1 MEGFD
6 FIDFDC
12 IFMKWSASLSF
23 VDRRI
28 EARPSTGEAPFALNE
43 VFFSRTDDRGVIQA
57 GNYVFKRVANYEW
70 EDLIGSPHK
79 IIRHPDM
86 PKGVFQL
93 FWDTL
98 KAGDSMGAYV
108 KNKAKDGL
116 YYWVFA
122 VVVPCQGGYL
132 SARISPSSALFDE
145 IRAIYNEMRQAE
157 LNEGVSAEDSAEKM
171 LEWIRKKGFENYH
184 QFATHALSEELLSRD
199 VGLERPKD
207 PKIADL
213 RRMMANAET
222 LVEETQGLVKDFDA
236 MHTIPHNL
244 RVIASRIEPSGGPVT
259 VLSQNYGAMSREMSD
274 WFEAHVMGENSNF
287 NTIKLAVT
295 NSLFVEGMA
304 RILNECDAQLQTER
318 RGLGDI
324 DMAAERKILNQLVTE
339 ETDRARKG
347 VEEVDLEAERIMRAC
362 QVMHRQ
368 FLGLSSTRV
377 LCKIESARLPV
388 SGETLS
394 DIIDQ
399 LGVFQERISRRL
411 DVITKLSNEIRQMDQ

>member
-1 MEGFD
+1 M
-6 FIDFDC
+6 
-12 IFMKWSASLSF
+12 SF

-43 VFFSRTDDRGVIQA
+43 VFFSRTDERGVIQA

-70 EDLIGSPHK
+70 DELIGAPHK
-79 IIRHPDM
+79 VIRHPDM

-93 FWDTL
+93 FWDTIG
-98 KAGDSMGAYV
+98 AGDSMGAYV

-122 VVVPCQGGYL
+122 VIVPCEGGFL
-132 SARISPSSALFDE
+132 SARISPSSDLFEE
-145 IRAIYNEMRQAE
+145 IKTIYAEMRQAE
-157 LNEGVSAEDSAEKM
+157 TNDGITPEESAEMM
-171 LEWIRKKGFENYH
+171 LTWIRDKGFENYH
-184 QFATHALSEELLSRD
+184 QFATHALSEELMSRD
-199 VGLERPKD
+199 IGLERPKD
-207 PKIADL
+207 QKISDL
-213 RRMMANAET
+213 RQMMSNAEV
-222 LVEETQGLVKDFDA
+222 LVGETQGLVKDFDA

-274 WFEAHVMGENSNF
+274 WFAAHVMGENSNF

-304 RILNECDAQLQTER
+304 RMLNECHAQLKTER

-324 DMAAERKILNQLVTE
+324 DMEAERSLLSGLVETE
-339 ETDRARKG
+339 TERARKG
-347 VEEVDLEAERIMRAC
+347 VEEVDQEAERIMRAC

-377 LCKIESARLPV
+377 LCKIESARLPE

-411 DVITKLSNEIRQMDQ
+411 DDITKLSNEIRMMEH

>member
-1 MEGFD
+1 
-6 FIDFDC
+6 
-12 IFMKWSASLSF
+12 LSF
-23 VDRRI
+23 VERRN
-28 EARPSTGEAPFALNE
+28 ETRPSTGEAPFGLHE

-70 EDLIGSPHK
+70 DEILGAPHK

-98 KAGDSMGAYV
+98 KRGESIGAYV

-122 VVVPCQGGYL
+122 VVVPCNGGYL
-132 SARISPSSALFDE
+132 SARIRPSSPLFDE
-145 IRAIYNEMRQAE
+145 IKQAYAELLQAE
-157 LNEGVSAEDSAEKM
+157 QKAGISPEESAEQLMS
-171 LEWIRKKGFENYH
+171 WVSGKGFESYH
-184 QFATHALSEELLSRD
+184 HFAAHALSGELMSRD
-199 VGLERPKD
+199 EGLGKAKD
-207 PKIADL
+207 NKIADL
-213 RRMMANAET
+213 HKMLQNAET
-222 LVEETQGLVKDFDA
+222 LVNETGGLIKDFDA

-274 WFEAHVMGENSNF
+274 WFGTHVMGENSNF
-287 NTIKLAVT
+287 NTIKLAVN

-304 RILNECDAQLQTER
+304 RILEECQRQLKIER
-318 RGLGDI
+318 RNLGDI
-324 DMAAERKILNQLVTE
+324 DMDAERNILSELVE
-339 ETDRARKG
+339 NETKRAQKSLA
-347 VEEVDLEAERIMRAC
+347 EVDHEADRIMRAC

-377 LCKIESARLPV
+377 LCKIESARLPE

-399 LGVFQERISRRL
+399 LGVFQERISQRL
-411 DVITKLSNEIRQMDQ
+411 DDISKLSNEIRMLEQ

>member
-1 MEGFD
+1 
-6 FIDFDC
+6 
-12 IFMKWSASLSF
+12 LSF

-43 VFFSRTDDRGVIQA
+43 VFFSRTDERGVIQA

-70 EDLIGSPHK
+70 DELIGAPHK
-79 IIRHPDM
+79 VIRHPDM

-93 FWDTL
+93 FWDTIG
-98 KAGDSMGAYV
+98 AGDSMGAYV

-122 VVVPCQGGYL
+122 VIVPCEGGFL
-132 SARISPSSALFDE
+132 SARISPSSDLFEE
-145 IRAIYNEMRQAE
+145 IKTIYAEMRQAE
-157 LNEGVSAEDSAEKM
+157 TNDGITPEESAEMM
-171 LEWIRKKGFENYH
+171 LTWIRDKGFENYH
-184 QFATHALSEELLSRD
+184 QFATHALSEELMTRD
-199 VGLERPKD
+199 IGLERPKD
-207 PKIADL
+207 QKISDL
-213 RRMMANAET
+213 RQMMSNAEV
-222 LVEETQGLVKDFDA
+222 LVGETQGLVKDFDA

-274 WFEAHVMGENSNF
+274 WFAAHVMGENSNF

-304 RILNECDAQLQTER
+304 RMLNECHAQLKTER

-324 DMAAERKILNQLVTE
+324 DMEAERSILSALVE
-339 ETDRARKG
+339 AETDRARKG
-347 VEEVDLEAERIMRAC
+347 VEEVDQEAERIMRAC

-377 LCKIESARLPV
+377 LCKIESARLPE

-411 DVITKLSNEIRQMDQ
+411 DDITKLSNEIRMMEH

>member
-1 MEGFD
+1 M
-6 FIDFDC
+6 
-12 IFMKWSASLSF
+12 SF

-43 VFFSRTDDRGVIQA
+43 VFFSRTDERGVIQA

-70 EDLIGSPHK
+70 DELIGAPHK
-79 IIRHPDM
+79 VIRHPDM

-93 FWDTL
+93 FWDTIG
-98 KAGDSMGAYV
+98 AGDRKGAYV

-122 VVVPCQGGYL
+122 VIVPCEGGFL
-132 SARISPSSALFDE
+132 SARISPSSDLFDE
-145 IRAIYNEMRQAE
+145 IKTIYAEMRQAE
-157 LNEGVSAEDSAEKM
+157 TNDGITPEESAEMM
-171 LEWIRKKGFENYH
+171 LAWIRDKGFENYH
-184 QFATHALSEELLSRD
+184 QFATHALSEELMSRD
-199 VGLERPKD
+199 IGLDRPKD
-207 PKIADL
+207 QKISDL
-213 RRMMANAET
+213 RQMMSNAEV
-222 LVEETQGLVKDFDA
+222 LVGETQGLVKDFDA

-274 WFEAHVMGENSNF
+274 WFAAHVMGENSNF

-304 RILNECDAQLQTER
+304 RMLNECHAQLKTER

-324 DMAAERKILNQLVTE
+324 DMEAERGILSALVETE
-339 ETDRARKG
+339 TERARKG
-347 VEEVDLEAERIMRAC
+347 VEEVDQEAERIMRAC

-377 LCKIESARLPV
+377 LCKIESARLPE

-411 DVITKLSNEIRQMDQ
+411 DDITKLSNEIRMMEH

>member
-1 MEGFD
+1 M
-6 FIDFDC
+6 
-12 IFMKWSASLSF
+12 SF
-23 VDRRI
+23 QDRRI

-43 VFFSRTDDRGVIQA
+43 VFFSRTDERGVIKA
-57 GNYVFKRVANYEW
+57 GNYVFKRVANYPW
-70 EDLIGSPHK
+70 EELIGAPHK

-93 FWDTL
+93 FWDTI
-98 KAGDSMGAYV
+98 KTGDTIGAYV

-122 VVVPCQGGYL
+122 VVVPCNGGYL
-132 SARISPSSALFDE
+132 SARIPPSSALFDE
-145 IRAIYNEMRQAE
+145 IKSVYGELHLAE
-157 LNEGVSAEDSAEKM
+157 VNEGLSPEESAQRLLDWVRS
-171 LEWIRKKGFENYH
+171 KGFGNYRE
-184 QFATHALSEELLSRD
+184 FATHALSEELLSRD
-199 VGLERPKD
+199 VGLDRPKD
-207 PKIADL
+207 PKISDL
-213 RRMMANAET
+213 RKMMSNAEV
-222 LVEETQGLVKDFDA
+222 LVGETQGLVKDFDA

-274 WFEAHVMGENSNF
+274 WFGTHVIGENSNF
-287 NTIKLAVT
+287 NTIKQAVT

-304 RILNECDAQLQTER
+304 RILIECDQHLKAER
-318 RGLGDI
+318 RSYENI
-324 DMAAERKILNQLVTE
+324 DMQAERKILSDLVRTE
-339 ETDRARKG
+339 TERARKG
-347 VEEVDLEAERIMRAC
+347 VEEVDHEAERIMRAC

-377 LCKIESARLPV
+377 LCKIESARLPE

-411 DVITKLSNEIRQMDQ
+411 DDITKLSNEIRMMEQ

>member
-1 MEGFD
+1 M
-6 FIDFDC
+6 
-12 IFMKWSASLSF
+12 SF

-43 VFFSRTDDRGVIQA
+43 VFFSRTDERGVIQA

-70 EDLIGSPHK
+70 DELIGAPHK
-79 IIRHPDM
+79 VIRHPDM

-93 FWDTL
+93 FWDTIG
-98 KAGDSMGAYV
+98 AGDSMGAYV

-122 VVVPCQGGYL
+122 VIVPCDGGFL
-132 SARISPSSALFDE
+132 SARISPSSDLFEE
-145 IRAIYNEMRQAE
+145 IKTIYAEMRQAE
-157 LNEGVSAEDSAEKM
+157 NNDGITPEESAEMM
-171 LEWIRKKGFENYH
+171 LAWIRDKGFENYH
-184 QFATHALSEELLSRD
+184 QFATHALSEELMSRD
-199 VGLERPKD
+199 IGLDRPKD
-207 PKIADL
+207 QKISDL
-213 RRMMANAET
+213 RQMMSNAEV
-222 LVEETQGLVKDFDA
+222 LVGETQGLVKDFDA

-274 WFEAHVMGENSNF
+274 WFAAHVMGENSNF

-304 RILNECDAQLQTER
+304 RILNECHAQLKTER

-324 DMAAERKILNQLVTE
+324 DMEAERSILSGLVETE
-339 ETDRARKG
+339 TERARKG
-347 VEEVDLEAERIMRAC
+347 VEEVDQEAERIMRAC

-377 LCKIESARLPV
+377 LCKIESARLPE

-411 DVITKLSNEIRQMDQ
+411 DDITKLSNEIRMMEH

>member
-1 MEGFD
+1 M
-6 FIDFDC
+6 
-12 IFMKWSASLSF
+12 SF

-43 VFFSRTDDRGVIQA
+43 VFFSRTDERGVIQA
-57 GNYVFKRVANYEW
+57 GNYVFKRVSNFEW
-70 EDLIGSPHK
+70 DELIGAPHK
-79 IIRHPDM
+79 VIRHPDM

-93 FWDTL
+93 FWDTIG
-98 KAGDSMGAYV
+98 AGDSMGAYV

-122 VVVPCQGGYL
+122 VIVPCDGGFL
-132 SARISPSSALFDE
+132 SARISPSSDLFEE
-145 IRAIYNEMRQAE
+145 IKTIYAEMRQAE
-157 LNEGVSAEDSAEKM
+157 NNDGITPEESAEMM
-171 LEWIRKKGFENYH
+171 LAWIRDKGFENYH
-184 QFATHALSEELLSRD
+184 QFATHALSEELMSRD
-199 VGLERPKD
+199 IGLDRPKD
-207 PKIADL
+207 QKISDL
-213 RRMMANAET
+213 RQMMSNAEV
-222 LVEETQGLVKDFDA
+222 LVGETQGLVKDFDA

-274 WFEAHVMGENSNF
+274 WFAAHVMGENSNF

-304 RILNECDAQLQTER
+304 RILNECHAQLKTER

-324 DMAAERKILNQLVTE
+324 DMEAERSILSGLVETE
-339 ETDRARKG
+339 TERARKG
-347 VEEVDLEAERIMRAC
+347 VEEVDQEAERIMRAC

-377 LCKIESARLPV
+377 LCKIESARLPE

-411 DVITKLSNEIRQMDQ
+411 DDITKLSNEIRMMEH

>member
-1 MEGFD
+1 M
-6 FIDFDC
+6 
-12 IFMKWSASLSF
+12 SF

-28 EARPSTGEAPFALNE
+28 ESRPSTGAAPFALNE
-43 VFFSRTDDRGVIQA
+43 VFFSRTDERGIIQA

-70 EDLIGSPHK
+70 EELIGAPHK
-79 IIRHPDM
+79 VIRHPDM

-93 FWDTL
+93 FWDIIG
-98 KAGDSMGAYV
+98 AGQSMGTYV

-122 VVVPCQGGYL
+122 VVVPCENGFL
-132 SARISPSSALFDE
+132 SARISPSSALFE
-145 IRAIYNEMRQAE
+145 EVKAVYGELLQAE
-157 LNEGVSAEDSAEKM
+157 TNEGLSPPESAEKM
-171 LEWIRKKGFENYH
+171 LEWIRSKGFEDYH
-184 QFATHALSEELLSRD
+184 QFATHALSEELMARD
-199 VGLERPKD
+199 AGLERPKD
-207 PKIADL
+207 QKISDL
-213 RRMMANAET
+213 RKMMSNAEI

-274 WFEAHVMGENSNF
+274 WFATHVMGADSNF

-295 NSLFVEGMA
+295 NSLFVEGMT
-304 RILNECDAQLQTER
+304 RILNECDAQLQKER

-324 DMAAERKILNQLVTE
+324 DMNAEREILGGLVSSETE
-339 ETDRARKG
+339 RARKG
-347 VEEVDLEAERIMRAC
+347 VEEVDHEAQRIMRAC

-377 LCKIESARLPV
+377 LCKIESARLPE

-411 DVITKLSNEIRQMDQ
+411 DDITKLSNEIRMMEQ

>member
-1 MEGFD
+1 
-6 FIDFDC
+6 
-12 IFMKWSASLSF
+12 LSF

-43 VFFSRTDDRGVIQA
+43 VFFSRTDERGVIQA

-70 EDLIGSPHK
+70 DELIGAPHK
-79 IIRHPDM
+79 VIRHPDM

-93 FWDTL
+93 FWDTIG
-98 KAGDSMGAYV
+98 AGDSMGAYV

-122 VVVPCQGGYL
+122 VIVPCEGGFL
-132 SARISPSSALFDE
+132 SARISPSSDLFEE
-145 IRAIYNEMRQAE
+145 IKTIYAEMRQAE
-157 LNEGVSAEDSAEKM
+157 TNDGITPEESAEMM
-171 LEWIRKKGFENYH
+171 LTWIRDKGFENYH
-184 QFATHALSEELLSRD
+184 QFATHALSEELMSRD
-199 VGLERPKD
+199 IGLERPKD
-207 PKIADL
+207 QKISDL
-213 RRMMANAET
+213 RQMMSNAEV
-222 LVEETQGLVKDFDA
+222 LVGETQGLVKDFDA

-274 WFEAHVMGENSNF
+274 WFAAHVMGENSNF

-304 RILNECDAQLQTER
+304 RMLNECHAQLKIER

-324 DMAAERKILNQLVTE
+324 DMEAERSILSALVE
-339 ETDRARKG
+339 AETDRARKG
-347 VEEVDLEAERIMRAC
+347 VEEVDQEAERIMRAC

-377 LCKIESARLPV
+377 LCKIESARLPE

-411 DVITKLSNEIRQMDQ
+411 DDITKLSNEIRMMEH

>member
-1 MEGFD
+1 M
-6 FIDFDC
+6 
-12 IFMKWSASLSF
+12 SF
-23 VDRRI
+23 VDRRL
-28 EARPSTGEAPFALNE
+28 ETRPSNGEAPFALHE

-70 EDLIGSPHK
+70 DELIGAPHK
-79 IIRHPDM
+79 VIRHPDM

-98 KAGDSMGAYV
+98 KAGDSIGAYV

-122 VVVPCQGGYL
+122 VVIPCKGGFL
-132 SARISPSSALFDE
+132 SARIRPSSKLFE
-145 IRAIYNEMRQAE
+145 EVKLAYSQMLQAE
-157 LNEGVSAEDSAEKM
+157 NNAGLDPEQSSEQ
-171 LEWIRKKGFENYH
+171 LLQWIREKGFENYH

-199 VGLERPKD
+199 VNLEKPKD
-207 PKIADL
+207 AKITDL
-213 RRMMANAET
+213 RKMLSNAET
-222 LVEETQGLVKDFDA
+222 LVTETQGLVKDFDA

-274 WFEAHVMGENSNF
+274 WFAAHVMGENSNF

-304 RILNECDAQLQTER
+304 RILNECDAQLKTER
-318 RGLGDI
+318 RGLGKI
-324 DMAAERKILNQLVTE
+324 DMESERQILSNLVKN
-339 ETDRARKG
+339 ETDRAHKG
-347 VEEVDLEAERIMRAC
+347 VEEVDHEAERIMRAC

-377 LCKIESARLPV
+377 LCKIESARLPE

-411 DVITKLSNEIRQMDQ
+411 DNITKLSNEIRMMEH

>member
-1 MEGFD
+1 M
-6 FIDFDC
+6 
-12 IFMKWSASLSF
+12 SF

-43 VFFSRTDDRGVIQA
+43 VFFSRTDERGVIQA

-70 EDLIGSPHK
+70 DELIGAPHK
-79 IIRHPDM
+79 VIRHPDM

-93 FWDTL
+93 FWDTIG
-98 KAGDSMGAYV
+98 AGDSMGAYV

-122 VVVPCQGGYL
+122 VIVPCDGGFL
-132 SARISPSSALFDE
+132 SARISPSSDLFEE
-145 IRAIYNEMRQAE
+145 IKTIYAEMRQAE
-157 LNEGVSAEDSAEKM
+157 NNDGISPEESAEMM
-171 LEWIRKKGFENYH
+171 LAWIRDKGFENYH
-184 QFATHALSEELLSRD
+184 QFATHALSEELMSRD
-199 VGLERPKD
+199 IGLDRPKD
-207 PKIADL
+207 QKISDL
-213 RRMMANAET
+213 RQMMSNAEV
-222 LVEETQGLVKDFDA
+222 LVGETQGLVKDFDA

-274 WFEAHVMGENSNF
+274 WFAAHVMGENSNF

-304 RILNECDAQLQTER
+304 RMLNECHAQLKTER

-324 DMAAERKILNQLVTE
+324 DMEAERSILSALVETE
-339 ETDRARKG
+339 TERARKG
-347 VEEVDLEAERIMRAC
+347 VEEVDQEAERIMRAC

-377 LCKIESARLPV
+377 LCKIESARLPE

-411 DVITKLSNEIRQMDQ
+411 DDITKLSNEIRMMEH

>member
-1 MEGFD
+1 M
-6 FIDFDC
+6 
-12 IFMKWSASLSF
+12 SF

-43 VFFSRTDDRGVIQA
+43 VFFSRTDERGVIQA

-70 EDLIGSPHK
+70 DELIGAPHK
-79 IIRHPDM
+79 VIRHPDM

-93 FWDTL
+93 FWDTIG
-98 KAGDSMGAYV
+98 AGDSMGAYV

-122 VVVPCQGGYL
+122 VIVPCDGGFL
-132 SARISPSSALFDE
+132 SARISPSSDLFEE
-145 IRAIYNEMRQAE
+145 IKTIYAEMRQAE
-157 LNEGVSAEDSAEKM
+157 TNDGITPEESAEMM
-171 LEWIRKKGFENYH
+171 LTWIRDKGFENYH
-184 QFATHALSEELLSRD
+184 QFATHALSEELISRD
-199 VGLERPKD
+199 IGLDRPKD
-207 PKIADL
+207 QKISDL
-213 RRMMANAET
+213 RQMMSNAEV
-222 LVEETQGLVKDFDA
+222 LVGETQGLVKDFDA

-274 WFEAHVMGENSNF
+274 WFAAHVMGENSNF

-304 RILNECDAQLQTER
+304 RMLNECHAQLKTER

-324 DMAAERKILNQLVTE
+324 DMEAERGILSALVETE
-339 ETDRARKG
+339 TERARKG
-347 VEEVDLEAERIMRAC
+347 VEEVDQEAERIMRAC

-377 LCKIESARLPV
+377 LCKIESARLPE

-411 DVITKLSNEIRQMDQ
+411 DDITKLSNEIRMMEH